1 MSVWNWKIDVGIFE
15 IFLEACDTMAR
26 SLRFKLLRYYYCMML
41 SDTASTKPPTFI
53 RLAVPNCNK
62 GELVSSPS
70 SWWWSQLINMH

>member
-41 SDTASTKPPTFI
+41 SDTVSTKPPHSLGSQ
-53 RLAVPNCNK
+53 RLIATRGNWFPPRAVGGGVN
-62 GELVSSPS
+62 
-70 SWWWSQLINMH
+70 